1 MIVARLHPPI
11 HLLRAFI
18 ATARHLSISRAAEE
32 LCLTQSAVSKQVI
45 ELEATLGT
53 HLFERVRK
61 RLVLSPAGQRYLGR
75 VEPLVKALEAATLEI
90 IAHGDSGGAL
100 HLSSLPSFGAKWL
113 IPRLPDFRQRHPD
126 VTLHFVPFAQGYDFH
141 LPELDCAI
149 RYGEGTWPGAMADY
163 LTGRTM
169 VVIAPPRSAKLLP
182 LRKPQDA
189 ARHVLLQH
197 ATVPRAWE
205 AWCQQH
211 QVRGINPLAG
221 PTLDQYT
228 SLVHAVMAGMG
239 LALVPR
245 CLVQDELDAGVVTA
259 PLDDTPAGRFRMQ
272 TGYHLC
278 YPESKAQ
285 VPALRAFREWLLGQ
299 AQAQEPAAAS
309 A

>member
-1 MIVARLHPPI
+1 MTIARLHPPI

-45 ELEATLGT
+45 ELEAALGT

-61 RLVLSPAGQRYLGR
+61 RLLLSPAGHSYLGR

-90 IAHGDSGGAL
+90 MAHGHSGGAL
-100 HLSSLPSFGAKWL
+100 RLSSLPSFGAKWL
-113 IPRLPDFRQRHPD
+113 IPRLPSFRVAHPD
-126 VTLHFVPFAQGYDFH
+126 VTLHFVPFSQGYDFH

-149 RYGEGTWPGAMADY
+149 RFGEGTWPGAMADY

-169 VVIAPPRSAKLLP
+169 VVIAPPRSARALP
-182 LRKPQDA
+182 LRRPQDA

-197 ATVPRAWE
+197 ATVPHAWE

-211 QVRGINPLAG
+211 GVQGLNPLAG

-228 SLVHAVMAGMG
+228 SLIHAVMAGMG

-245 CLVQDELDAGVVTA
+245 CLVQDEIASGVVTA
-259 PLDDTPAGRFRMQ
+259 PLDGSAAGEFRMLA
-272 TGYHLC
+272 GYHLC
-278 YPESKAQ
+278 YPEGKAQ
-285 VPALRAFREWLLGQ
+285 VPAVKAFRDWVV
-299 AQAQEPAAAS
+299 AQAQGS

>member
-1 MIVARLHPPI
+1 MIIARLHPPI

-45 ELEATLGT
+45 ELEAALGT

-61 RLVLSPAGQRYLGR
+61 RLLLSPAGQRYLSR

-90 IAHGDSGGAL
+90 MAHGDSGGAL

-113 IPRLPDFRQRHPD
+113 IPRLPSFHAAHPD
-126 VTLHFVPFAQGYDFH
+126 VTLHFVPFAQGYDFK

-169 VVIAPPRSAKLLP
+169 VVIAPPRNARPLP
-182 LRKPQDA
+182 LRRPQDV

-205 AWCQQH
+205 TWCAQH
-211 QVRGINPLAG
+211 GVQDINPLAG

-228 SLVHAVMAGMG
+228 SLIHAVMAGMG
-239 LALVPR
+239 LALVPH
-245 CLVQDELDAGVVTA
+245 CLVREEIRTGVVTA
-259 PLDDTPAGRFRMQ
+259 PLEGTPAGRFEMSA
-272 TGYHLC
+272 GYHLC
-278 YPESKAQ
+278 YPEAKSQ
-285 VPALRAFREWLLGQ
+285 VPALRAFREWIV
-299 AQAQEPAAAS
+299 AQAAG
-309 A
+309 

>member
-18 ATARHLSISRAAEE
+18 ATARHLNISRAAEE

-45 ELEATLGT
+45 ELETTLGT

-61 RLVLSPAGQRYLGR
+61 RLLLSPAGQRYLGR
-75 VEPLVKALEAATLEI
+75 VEPLLKALEAATLEI

-113 IPRLPDFRQRHPD
+113 IPRLPSFRAEHPD
-126 VTLHFVPFAQGYDFH
+126 VILHFVPFSQGYDFH

-149 RYGEGTWPGAMADY
+149 RYGEGRWPGAMADY

-169 VVIAPPRSAKLLP
+169 TVIAPPRAARPPP
-182 LRKPQDA
+182 LRRPQDA
-189 ARHVLLQH
+189 ARHVLIQH

-205 AWCQQH
+205 AWCQRHGVQD
-211 QVRGINPLAG
+211 INPLAG

-228 SLVHAVMAGMG
+228 SIIHAVMAGLG

-245 CLVQDELDAGVVTA
+245 CLVQDELDQGVVTA
-259 PLDDTPAGRFRMQ
+259 PLDGTPAGGFELEA
-272 TGYHLC
+272 GYHLC
-278 YPESKAQ
+278 YPEGKAQ
-285 VPALRAFREWLLGQ
+285 VPALRAFRDWIV
-299 AQAQEPAAAS
+299 AQAGAS
-309 A
+309 N